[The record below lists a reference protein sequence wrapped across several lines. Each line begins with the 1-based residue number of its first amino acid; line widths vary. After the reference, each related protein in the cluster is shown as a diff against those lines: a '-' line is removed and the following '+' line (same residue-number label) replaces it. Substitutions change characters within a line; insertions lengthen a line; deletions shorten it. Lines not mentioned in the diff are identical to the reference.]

1 MAGIGR
7 FSHVSPFLT
16 SNAICGLKN
25 NDRTTILVSNDRES
39 CEDVFSIIKSL
50 ISSSILCLCVLIYS
64 SIFLKM
70 QENHKIST
78 SK

>member
-1 MAGIGR
+1 MTGIGR
-7 FSHVSPFLT
+7 FSLVSTFPT

-50 ISSSILCLCVLIYS
+50 MRV
-64 SIFLKM
+64 M
-70 QENHKIST
+70 
-78 SK
+78 